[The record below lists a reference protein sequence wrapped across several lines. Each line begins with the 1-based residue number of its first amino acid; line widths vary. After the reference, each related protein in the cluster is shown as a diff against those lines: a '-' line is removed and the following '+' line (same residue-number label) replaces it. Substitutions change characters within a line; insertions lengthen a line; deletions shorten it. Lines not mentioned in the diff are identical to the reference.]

1 MGTLEHIPPFG
12 FTGCDRNLI
21 WAQKGWRGVLTAGI
35 DREKKRER
43 ETRGCSP
50 EREGEKHVVAVGSPE
65 RREIAGDGEKSPEP
79 EGRGRETENRGA
91 RPRARGG
98 KDFLKTGYGRT
109 GQSTVPVRCTPDS
122 TQ

>member
-1 MGTLEHIPPFG
+1 MGC
-12 FTGCDRNLI
+12 FTGDRS
-21 WAQKGWRGVLTAGI
+21 TH
-35 DREKKRER
+35 REKKERER
-43 ETRGCSP
+43 EGFSP
-50 EREGEKHVVAVGSPE
+50 ERGKGMSRSRVAGGSPE

-122 TQ
+122 AQ